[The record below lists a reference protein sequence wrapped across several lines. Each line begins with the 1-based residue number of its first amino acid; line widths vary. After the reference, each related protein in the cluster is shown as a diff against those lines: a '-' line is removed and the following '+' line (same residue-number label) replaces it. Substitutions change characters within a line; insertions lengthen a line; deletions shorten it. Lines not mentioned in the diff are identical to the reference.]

1 MWIVMGL
8 WGVLQLQSVDVV
20 ILLFFTR
27 CWCAEVM
34 ALRVLSSQVPLPL
47 RVRRGPC
54 LGLEVLD
61 CSSYEGVCVL
71 QSKCLLGSAWL
82 VLE

>member
-1 MWIVMGL
+1 MDCH
-8 WGVLQLQSVDVV
+8 GVIGRLTVAVGGCGDLYV
-20 ILLFFTR
+20 TR

-34 ALRVLSSQVPLPL
+34 ALRVLSSQVPLPTL
-47 RVRRGPC
+47 RGPC

-61 CSSYEGVCVL
+61 CSSFEGVCVL
-71 QSKCLLGSAWL
+71 QSK